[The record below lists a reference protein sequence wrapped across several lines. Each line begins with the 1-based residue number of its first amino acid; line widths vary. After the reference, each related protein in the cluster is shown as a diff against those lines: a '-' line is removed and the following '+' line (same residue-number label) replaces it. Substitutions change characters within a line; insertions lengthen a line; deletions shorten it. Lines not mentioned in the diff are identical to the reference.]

1 MGLFD
6 KIQEIV
12 TAYSTMMN
20 PTEEQK
26 QVAARRLQI
35 CMTCEA
41 WRNVPIDH
49 CSKCGCATLS
59 LIHI

>member
-49 CSKCGCATLS
+49 CSK
-59 LIHI
+59 